1 MRQDGDEKE
10 ARKSPKTTMHNVQ
23 LNFFNQD
30 HNKPQRKKKK
40 SVRGKEEVTNGEK
53 ERRDC
58 LIRTDRPIKRREGGE
73 KM

>member
-1 MRQDGDEKE
+1 MPMRQDGDEKKE

-40 SVRGKEEVTNGEK
+40 SVRGKEEVTNG
-53 ERRDC
+53 
-58 LIRTDRPIKRREGGE
+58 
-73 KM
+73 